1 VATLAYAQV
10 LYTLPVS
17 LFGMAVTAAELPV
30 MSSAVGTD
38 AEVAEYLRGRIA
50 GGLARIA
57 FFIIPSGVAFLALG
71 DVISAI
77 LFESGRFTRADTFWV
92 WQALAGS
99 TVGLLPATWG
109 RLYSSA
115 FYALR
120 DTRTPLNFAL
130 VHVALTSALGVF
142 AALYLPGALGVD
154 KRLGVVGLTATAGI
168 AAWVEFFLLR
178 RAMTRRIGPAMIP
191 SSQTLKLW
199 LSATV
204 AAGMAWGVKLGLLD
218 APRMW
223 MAIAVVVVYGA
234 AYLLLTAIMGVD
246 EALQMTSRITERM
259 RT

>member
-1 VATLAYAQV
+1 
-10 LYTLPVS
+10 
-17 LFGMAVTAAELPV
+17 MAVSAAELPI

-38 AEVAEYLRGRIA
+38 AEVAEYLRGRIV
-50 GGLARIA
+50 GGLGRIA
-57 FFIIPSGVAFLALG
+57 FFIIPSAVAFLTLG

-77 LFESGRFTRADTFWV
+77 LFESGRFTLEDTFWV

-99 TVGLLPATWG
+99 TVGLLASTWG

-130 VHVALTSALGVF
+130 IRVALTSALGIF
-142 AALYLPGALGVD
+142 AALLLPGMLGLD
-154 KRLGVVGLTATAGI
+154 RRLGVAGLTATAGI
-168 AAWVEFFLLR
+168 AGWVEFFLLR
-178 RAMTRRIGPAMIP
+178 RAMSQRIGPTMIP
-191 SSQTLKLW
+191 ASHTLKLW
-199 LSATV
+199 LAAIV
-204 AAGMAWGVKLGLLD
+204 GAGMAWGVKLLLID

-223 MAIAVVVVYGA
+223 MAIATLVVFGI

-246 EALQMTSRITERM
+246 EAIQLTSRITRGRR